1 MFSLSTHKFFLFP
14 ALHSHTEEYLSLMVQ
29 QPEETM
35 QVDIVVDKPEEPK
48 TVASLDALD
57 ELTAAF
63 DATVDILDND
73 VTAKFDVEEK
83 STLDLSSPP
92 SILDSDFVMFSNKVE
107 GVVAGSSSSM
117 EVVEEDEAETET
129 NLEQK
134 YAHIS
139 DPEEKAYQVL
149 VDLGFASAK
158 EEEEEATTVVA
169 EIEQEEKVSE
179 ESSPTTILPPAEP
192 ISSSV
197 VRPLDDNFS
206 YLDVPKDYD
215 SSSKIPYMDYLKSK
229 TNLLIGNTDHKL
241 INYANSLQSQSALA
255 GGNTHTILSYS
266 DQIQARVT
274 FTKGKRFSGNT
285 KMNASTSYLDQICNL
300 LAPYLQH
307 KEQMAQAN
315 KPADGKWKQSNHLC
329 VPTLTSRLTI
339 YSFVSFILF

>member
-1 MFSLSTHKFFLFP
+1 
-14 ALHSHTEEYLSLMVQ
+14 MVQ

-92 SILDSDFVMFSNKVE
+92 SILDSDFIMFSNKVE
-107 GVVAGSSSSM
+107 GVVAGSSM
-117 EVVEEDEAETET
+117 EVLEDEAETET

-158 EEEEEATTVVA
+158 TEEETTPTAVA
-169 EIEQEEKVSE
+169 EIEQEEKVKVE
-179 ESSPTTILPPAEP
+179 EVHTILPPAEP
-192 ISSSV
+192 VSSSV
-197 VRPLDDNFS
+197 VQPLDDNFS
-206 YLDVPKDYD
+206 YLDVPKDHD

-285 KMNASTSYLDQICNL
+285 KLNASTSYLDQICNL

-315 KPADGKWKQSNHLC
+315 KPADGK
-329 VPTLTSRLTI
+329 
-339 YSFVSFILF
+339 